1 MDWEQALRRQWRD
14 WRQGVSQAGQRAG
27 DAGTSLGD
35 ASREVLSNPRAG
47 LIARAT
53 LVLLL
58 VLLVIYPLLA
68 WLSSTVDDDPGF
80 APTALRPHMSRAVAG
95 TAALLDREVN
105 GHGWAPNASS
115 ISPMALLDDMPNYQ
129 RGIVA
134 ALARST
140 LAISEA
146 RSGGSID
153 ADLQSAAALLQ
164 YPPDVGAWNPSVS
177 IWPTATS
184 EAQYRRGI
192 DTLEQYNRRL
202 AEGQATL
209 DASPQNL
216 ARILDAIAADL
227 ASDAARIED
236 HVRAHGG
243 FPFDS
248 QSDDIFYEAKGRMYA
263 DYVVLKGLQTDFAGA
278 IARPGVA
285 KSWRTVMASLRA
297 AIALRPEVVLN
308 GAPDSDLFACTL
320 CGEGLYLAQVRG
332 QLNDLA
338 ELLR

>member
-35 ASREVLSNPRAG
+35 AGREVLSDPRAG
-47 LIARAT
+47 LVARAT

-80 APTALRPHMSRAVAG
+80 APSAVRPHMSHAVAAA
-95 TAALLDREVN
+95 AALLDREVN
-105 GHGWAPNASS
+105 GHGWAPNTSWF
-115 ISPMALLDDMPNYQ
+115 SPRALLDNMPNYQ
-129 RGIVA
+129 RGVVA

-140 LAISEA
+140 LALSEA
-146 RSGGSID
+146 NSEGSVD

-164 YPPDVGAWNPSVS
+164 YPPDMGVWNPSVS

-192 DTLEQYNRRL
+192 DALEQYNRRL

-209 DASPQNL
+209 ETSSQNL
-216 ARILDAIAADL
+216 ARILDAVAAGL
-227 ASDAARIED
+227 ASDSVRIED
-236 HVRAHGG
+236 YVRAHGG

-263 DYVVLKGLQTDFAGA
+263 DYVVLRGVQADFAGA

-285 KSWRTVMASLRA
+285 KPWHAAMSSLRA
-297 AIALRPEVVLN
+297 AIALRPEIVLN

-320 CGEGLYLAQVRG
+320 CGEGLYLAQARG
-332 QLNDLA
+332 QLHDLA

>member
-14 WRQGVSQAGQRAG
+14 WRQGVSQVGQRAG

-35 ASREVLSNPRAG
+35 AGREVLSDPRAG

-80 APTALRPHMSRAVAG
+80 APSAVRPHMSHTVAA

-105 GHGWAPNASS
+105 GHGWAPNTSWF
-115 ISPMALLDDMPNYQ
+115 SPRALLDNMPNYQ
-129 RGIVA
+129 RGVVA

-140 LAISEA
+140 LALSEA
-146 RSGGSID
+146 NSEGSVD

-164 YPPDVGAWNPSVS
+164 YPPDMGVWNPSVS

-192 DTLEQYNRRL
+192 DALEQYNRRL
-202 AEGQATL
+202 AEDQATL
-209 DASPQNL
+209 DKSPQNL
-216 ARILDAIAADL
+216 ARILDAVAADL
-227 ASDAARIED
+227 TSASVRIED
-236 HVRAHGG
+236 YVRAHGG

-263 DYVVLKGLQTDFAGA
+263 DYVVLRGVQADFAGA

-285 KSWRTVMASLRA
+285 KPWQAAMSSLRA

-332 QLNDLA
+332 QLHDLA